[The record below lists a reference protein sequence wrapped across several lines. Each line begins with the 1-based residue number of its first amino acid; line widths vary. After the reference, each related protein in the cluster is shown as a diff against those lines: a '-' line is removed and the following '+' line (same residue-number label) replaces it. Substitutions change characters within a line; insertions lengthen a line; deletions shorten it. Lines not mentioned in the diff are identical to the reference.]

1 MLTAQGGA
9 GPAKSKIIE
18 RVLTTV
24 LTPGTLMGDFV
35 VEENATYIMSIKV
48 YSGCQHSLTHPDRR
62 MCAPWSMVFASVTQV
77 SRWQR
82 VSL

>member
-1 MLTAQGGA
+1 MRGGTQTYELLATVRTLVLTAQGGA

-18 RVLTTV
+18 RVLTAV

-48 YSGCQHSLTHPDRR
+48 CIQDFNT
-62 MCAPWSMVFASVTQV
+62 A
-77 SRWQR
+77 
-82 VSL
+82 